1 MNGKTVLG
9 LSVGAMVAALVV
21 VALVGNVGM
30 IRRVVFPAAPRIG
43 G

>member
-1 MNGKTVLG
+1 MNGRTVLG

-21 VALVGNVGM
+21 VALVGNVAFV
-30 IRRVVFPAAPRIG
+30 RRIVFPATPRIG